1 MISFTFQYAK
11 WASSTLTKSGISDY
25 LIVLVKTS
33 NKQCKHEIICW
44 GDDTGD
50 DTGHFD
56 VLQMYNEPYIK
67 FGQLFVQ
74 ISNTFFHVM

>member
-1 MISFTFQYAK
+1 MYR
-11 WASSTLTKSGISDY
+11 
-25 LIVLVKTS
+25 
-33 NKQCKHEIICW
+33 KHEIICW